1 MKIKDGDNM
10 PNIQEMTTAE
20 LEQFVRGDCA
30 ARVDEKDTDFLFA
43 VLEEL
48 DKRKRAE
55 KPVEAAA
62 ADIRQDAWW
71 RLVNGEIS
79 QAEYRETVLFTA
91 MSEDERKTLDEE
103 FIPRYISQA
112 VKCQADLDVE
122 HRK

>member
-1 MKIKDGDNM
+1 MLNV
-10 PNIQEMTTAE
+10 QEMTTE
-20 LEQFVRGDCA
+20 DLERIIRGDLET
-30 ARVDEKDTDFLFA
+30 RVDETDTDLLFA

-62 ADIRQDAWW
+62 ADIRKDAWW

-79 QAEYRETVLFTA
+79 QAEYRQTVLFTA
-91 MSEDERKTLDEE
+91 MSEDERKALDEE

-112 VKCQADLDVE
+112 VKCQADLDIE

>member
-1 MKIKDGDNM
+1 M
-10 PNIQEMTTAE
+10 PNIQEMTTEE
-20 LEQFVRGDCA
+20 LEQFMRDDCET
-30 ARVDEKDTDFLFA
+30 RVDEKDTDFLFA

-55 KPVEAAA
+55 EPVEVAA

-91 MSEDERKTLDEE
+91 MSEDERKALEDE
-103 FIPRYISQA
+103 FIPRYINQA
-112 VKCQADLDVE
+112 FRCQVTLDDSHE
-122 HRK
+122 